1 MSYRKEN
8 KFRVTL
14 SDFYEFQVQLHKLGM
29 KALFEPRLINSVYF
43 DTTDLKMFNDSEEG
57 VLPRKK
63 VRIRWYGNS
72 KLFALETK
80 TSSVEGRFKVTTKL
94 DNIIQ
99 ENELLTRYRIDK
111 QYGNIKPVLKVS
123 YIRSYFVFNEMR
135 ITFDQDISYHNLR
148 FASKRKYYD
157 PERVIEIK
165 TPINCSDDFIGKF
178 VPFSTTRFSKYSR
191 GLLLSLGDLNE
202 I

>member
-1 MSYRKEN
+1 
-8 KFRVTL
+8 
-14 SDFYEFQVQLHKLGM
+14 
-29 KALFEPRLINSVYF
+29 
-43 DTTDLKMFNDSEEG
+43 MFNDSEEG

>member
-14 SDFYEFQVQLHKLGM
+14 SDFYEFQVQLHNLGM
-29 KALFEPRLINSVYF
+29 EALFEPRLINSVYF

-72 KLFALETK
+72 KLFALENK

-111 QYGNIKPVLKVS
+111 QYGNIQPILKVS
-123 YIRSYFVFNEMR
+123 YIRSYFVFNQMR

-165 TPINCSDDFIGKF
+165 APINCSDDFIGKF